1 MRLADWL
8 IEDGIGEQRA
18 VVIDGDRIVAAR
30 VDWPGALAAGWVID
44 ARLASRAAGSTRG
57 TALAEDGEEVL
68 VERLPRDASEGRQ
81 VRLEITRAALVGPG
95 RFKRAQGRPSSA
107 PLAQPSLAERL
118 AAEGHRAKPV
128 RRFPV
133 GDWDELIDEALA
145 GEVAFNG
152 GALLLAPTPALTTID
167 IDGDLAARALALT
180 AIPSLAD
187 TLRRFDI
194 GGSMV
199 VDFPTLADKPDRRA
213 ADDALGAALAGWPHE
228 RTAMNGFGLV
238 QIVARLERASI
249 LQRAAWQRPALV
261 WRRLLRKA
269 EALMGPGV
277 LELTVHP
284 SLERVIEPVHLTALE
299 RRAGRSVR
307 VCKVATILADA
318 PHVQLVS
325 DD

>member
-1 MRLADWL
+1 MADWL
-8 IEDGIGEQRA
+8 VEDGIAEHRA

-30 VDWPGALAAGWVID
+30 VEWPGALAAGWVID
-44 ARLASRAAGSTRG
+44 ATLKSRTTGSARG
-57 TALAEDGEEVL
+57 TAIAATGEEVL
-68 VERLPRDASEGRQ
+68 VERLPRDASEGAML
-81 VRLEITRAALVGPG
+81 RLEITRAALAGPG
-95 RFKRAQGRPSSA
+95 RFKRAQGRPADA
-107 PLAQPSLAERL
+107 PLAQPELAERL
-118 AAEGHRAKPV
+118 AAEGHGARTV

-133 GDWDELIDEALA
+133 GDWDELIDEALD

-167 IDGDLAARALALT
+167 IDGDLPARALALA
-180 AIPSLAD
+180 AIPALAD

-199 VDFPTLADKPDRRA
+199 VDFPTLVDKPDRRA
-213 ADDALGAALAGWPHE
+213 ADDALGVALAGWPHE

-249 LQRAAWQRPALV
+249 LQRATWQRPALV
-261 WRRLLRKA
+261 WRRLLRRA
-269 EALMGPGV
+269 ETLMGPGI
-277 LELTVHP
+277 LELTIHP

-299 RRAGRSVR
+299 RRAGRSVQ
-307 VCKVATILADA
+307 VCKVATIPADA